1 MSANKGP
8 LSGIRVLDL
17 SRHVSGPTCAMTLGD
32 LGAEVIKLEKAGWG
46 DDTRHSGEFY
56 NGVNL
61 YFPTENRNKKSVTI
75 NFRSEGGKKLLRGL
89 IEKSDILVE
98 NFRPGT
104 MEKMGFGWD
113 TVHEINPKLIMA
125 SINGYGKG
133 SPYYHRPG
141 FDSIMSAVSGIM
153 DINRSEEG
161 PRITGGI
168 WFIDLMAGMWTTIAI
183 LAALHRRQETGRGQ
197 YIDTA
202 MYDSCLFSLNT
213 FIPFF
218 DQSGIISRNS
228 TKNAYDCPAGLFHSK
243 DGLVIC
249 LAGQDSLFER
259 LLTITDDP
267 ILNDPKFRDHDTR
280 LLPENYTLIND
291 ALERVIQTKT
301 GDEWDE
307 IFDRIGV
314 PGGKVKDLGDVMKSP
329 ATHVRTATVKLEVPG
344 LGPVTFPGTPLNFSD
359 EELEFSPAPE
369 LGQHNREIYGGLL
382 GLSDAELAAL
392 AENKDI

>member
-125 SINGYGKG
+125 SING
-133 SPYYHRPG
+133 
-141 FDSIMSAVSGIM
+141 
-153 DINRSEEG
+153 
-161 PRITGGI
+161 
-168 WFIDLMAGMWTTIAI
+168 
-183 LAALHRRQETGRGQ
+183 
-197 YIDTA
+197 
-202 MYDSCLFSLNT
+202 
-213 FIPFF
+213 
-218 DQSGIISRNS
+218 
-228 TKNAYDCPAGLFHSK
+228 
-243 DGLVIC
+243 
-249 LAGQDSLFER
+249 
-259 LLTITDDP
+259 
-267 ILNDPKFRDHDTR
+267 
-280 LLPENYTLIND
+280 
-291 ALERVIQTKT
+291 
-301 GDEWDE
+301 
-307 IFDRIGV
+307 
-314 PGGKVKDLGDVMKSP
+314 
-329 ATHVRTATVKLEVPG
+329 
-344 LGPVTFPGTPLNFSD
+344 
-359 EELEFSPAPE
+359 
-369 LGQHNREIYGGLL
+369 
-382 GLSDAELAAL
+382 
-392 AENKDI
+392 